1 MSASVVPTLRPLFH
15 AEVEVG
21 PVETIARLEAGGR
34 RVVAIT
40 GGQVTPAD
48 AGGPFRG
55 RILPVGEDWQWAR
68 ADGTLELVAH
78 YVIELDGGD
87 RIEVEAEGLRHGPT
101 ELLERMARGEHVDPH
116 EYYFR
121 TAVRLRTDAADPA
134 IERANRMVLVCAGE
148 RRDRLV
154 CLTFYE
160 VL

>member
-1 MSASVVPTLRPLFH
+1 MSATVVPSLRPLFH

-21 PVETIARLEAGGR
+21 PVETVARLAGGDR
-34 RVVAIT
+34 RVIAIT
-40 GGQVTPAD
+40 GGRVTPAED
-48 AGGPFRG
+48 GSPFRG

-78 YVIELDGGD
+78 YVLELDGGE
-87 RIEVEAEGLRHGPT
+87 RIEVQAEGLRHGPAAV
-101 ELLERMARGEHVDPH
+101 LARLARGEPVDPH
-116 EYYFR
+116 QYYFR

-134 IERANRMVLVCAGE
+134 IERVNRLVLVCAGE

-154 CLTFYE
+154 CLSFYE

>member
-1 MSASVVPTLRPLFH
+1 MSASVVPTLKPLFH

-21 PVETIARLEAGGR
+21 PVQTVARLPARQR
-34 RVVAIT
+34 RVVSIT
-40 GGQVTPAD
+40 GGQVKPAE
-48 AGGPFRG
+48 AGSPFRG

-68 ADGTLELVAH
+68 DDGTLELVAH

-87 RIEVEAEGLRHGPT
+87 RIEVEAEGLRHGPA
-101 ELLERMARGEHVDPH
+101 EVLERMARGERVAPH

-121 TAVRLRTDAADPA
+121 TAVRLRTDAIDPG
-134 IERANRMVLVCAGE
+134 IERVNRMIFVCAGE

-154 CLTFYE
+154 CLSFYE

>member
-1 MSASVVPTLRPLFH
+1 MSATVVPGLRPLFH

-21 PVETIARLEAGGR
+21 PVETVARLQAGGR
-34 RVVAIT
+34 RVIAIT
-40 GGQVTPAD
+40 GGRITPAE
-48 AGGPFRG
+48 AGSPFRG

-78 YVIELDGGD
+78 YVLELDGGE
-87 RIEVEAEGLRHGPT
+87 RIEVQAEGLRHGPA
-101 ELLERMARGEHVDPH
+101 EVLERLARGEPVDPR

-134 IERANRMVLVCAGE
+134 IERVNRLVLVCAGE

-154 CLTFYE
+154 CLSFYE